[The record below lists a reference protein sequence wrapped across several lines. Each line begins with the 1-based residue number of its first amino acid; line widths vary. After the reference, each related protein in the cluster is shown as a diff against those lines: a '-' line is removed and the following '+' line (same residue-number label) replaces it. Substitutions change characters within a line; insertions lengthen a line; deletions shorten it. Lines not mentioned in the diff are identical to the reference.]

1 MTLKT
6 QPFADNENLARMMGA
21 LPPGGGRIGEEQ
33 LGPPPQEEEGKAS
46 TTSSELS
53 PEQAEK
59 IRMNARKM
67 DELISIYRQNGFME
81 EAEGLEQRYFG
92 QVLTIAQL
100 NTKMAENVWNESFLV
115 NKYGPLTLRPEPK
128 IKTMQHEGQIVT
140 VDERTGKIID
150 VDDLGKHQEVGG
162 SLYFIKNGIAN
173 EIITGKPQTED
184 FVVGSKQ
191 EKRQWNKTKGRWE
204 RIPGQGG
211 PRWKEGEG
219 ATGKGGAT
227 AHKNA
232 QKGLEDFFIQ
242 NYAGMIND
250 AGTVTDGKAPDFNT
264 LMAFAGKTE
273 IQDRRGPRTGKP
285 LTIQGLYGAA
295 TTYLEDRINEGMP
308 EKKALQATIDYMNKF
323 GMTNYAKA
331 DLTPEQEEDL
341 RSGRARA
348 YRDKDGK
355 ITIEPT
361 NNGGNGRERGSNT
374 SATLNHP
381 NAKKESR
388 YQREKREAAEKAKK
402 IRSRPSTF
410 FTSGGKRDP
419 EAELAGYVN
428 KKKKQASPEAE
439 AAEIEARVK
448 FLMRHGVP
456 EKAAR
461 ERAQKTIS
469 PKYKELRR
477 ILADYLGEDEAE

>member
-6 QPFADNENLARMMGA
+6 QPFADNENLTRMMGA
-21 LPPGGGRIGEEQ
+21 LPPGSGRIGEEQ

-100 NTKMAENVWNESFLV
+100 NTKMAENVWNESFLA
-115 NKYGPLTLRPEPK
+115 NKYGPLTLKPEPK

-162 SLYFIKNGIAN
+162 SLYFIKNGVAN
-173 EIITGKPQTED
+173 EIIMGKPQTED
-184 FVVGSKQ
+184 FVVGGNQ
-191 EKRQWNKTKGRWE
+191 EKRQWNKAKGRWE

-211 PRWKEGEG
+211 PRWKDGEG
-219 ATGKGGAT
+219 GSGAGGAGG
-227 AHKNA
+227 HKNA

-242 NYAGMIND
+242 NYGGMLN
-250 AGTVTDGKAPDFNT
+250 AEGEQAGKAPDFNS
-264 LMAFAGKTE
+264 LMASVGKTE
-273 IQDRRGPRTGKP
+273 INDRRGPRTGKP

-295 TTYLEDRINEGMP
+295 TTYLEDRIAEGMP
-308 EKKALQATIDYMNKF
+308 EKKALQATIEYMNGF
-323 GMTNYAKA
+323 GMTNFAKA
-331 DLTPEQEEDL
+331 NLTPEQKDDL
-341 RSGRARA
+341 LHGRSRA
-348 YRDKDGK
+348 YRGPDGK
-355 ITIEPT
+355 IIIEPVEEGRRSAR
-361 NNGGNGRERGSNT
+361 GGAGDPPAT
-374 SATLNHP
+374 SP
-381 NAKKESR
+381 KKESR
-388 YQREKREAAEKAKK
+388 YQREKREAAEKAAGIK
-402 IRSRPSTF
+402 SRPSTF
-410 FTSGGKRDP
+410 FTAGGKRDP
-419 EAELAGYVN
+419 EAELDEYVQ
-428 KKKKQASPEAE
+428 KKKKDASTEAE
-439 AAEIEARVK
+439 MAEIETRVK

-461 ERAQKTIS
+461 ERAVKTIS

-477 ILADYLGEDEAE
+477 ILAEYLGEDEAE